1 LYLSKK
7 VVWSGH
13 SCQLVLCRCMQAG
26 KTARCTRTNRNRED
40 EGLDYGGGTRSGR
53 QEYVGY
59 FLSGDFHEG
68 LDHDRIKL
76 SA

>member
-1 LYLSKK
+1 MLCGAGTGAPLAC
-7 VVWSGH
+7 SGTKP
-13 SCQLVLCRCMQAG
+13 AG
-26 KTARCTRTNRNRED
+26 NSARCTRTNRNQEN
-40 EGLDYGGGTRSGR
+40 EGLDYGGGTRSSR

-76 SA
+76 ST